1 MAVRS
6 TRTVRPVIWH
16 AIVASFLFFFSPFS
30 QLFFFLYLLKKKMG
44 ASRLVI
50 ACSTICRCVGSSFS
64 ARLFDSLA
72 ICSYAPCFPK
82 TLGYLSCAR
91 SHWETEW
98 WNEMLM
104 CSALFFLLTPL
115 FSVSLHF
122 SLRIYLFIYLSI
134 LFFVFFLPF
143 SWSCRV
149 GLHRKARVPMWWVHL
164 AVARLIWF
172 DFFCFSFVNI
182 HM

>member
-1 MAVRS
+1 
-6 TRTVRPVIWH
+6 
-16 AIVASFLFFFSPFS
+16 
-30 QLFFFLYLLKKKMG
+30 MG

-134 LFFVFFLPF
+134 LFFCFVFLAFFVIL
-143 SWSCRV
+143 SCWPSSKGAR
-149 GLHRKARVPMWWVHL
+149 ARVVSPL
-164 AVARLIWF
+164 GRGTIDLIWF
-172 DFFCFSFVNI
+172 FVFHLWIFICNISQLKWKKKVQIYHPPPHFLFC
-182 HM
+182 HLW

>member
-1 MAVRS
+1 
-6 TRTVRPVIWH
+6 
-16 AIVASFLFFFSPFS
+16 
-30 QLFFFLYLLKKKMG
+30 MG

-134 LFFVFFLPF
+134 LFFCFILFFWPF

-149 GLHRKARVPMWWVHL
+149 GLHRKARVPVWWVHL

-172 DFFCFSFVNI
+172 DFLFFICEYSYVISPNWNEKKRFKSTTPLLTSYSATYGNFDKQNF
-182 HM
+182 